1 LQIDSFRQ
9 LAQLCPLLEP
19 DAVYRSR
26 AIMRLYED
34 TIFYDDALL
43 CNASG
48 MEYKSTKQPKAKPQI
63 TCILAPN
70 PAKDYTTLRFSAI
83 PKDQVTISIADIQ
96 GRNVYNKSMTLE
108 NAEHLID
115 TKNWNQGLYLIQ
127 VIQTNLVIFE
137 SKLQIRANE

>member
-1 LQIDSFRQ
+1 
-9 LAQLCPLLEP
+9 
-19 DAVYRSR
+19 
-26 AIMRLYED
+26 
-34 TIFYDDALL
+34 
-43 CNASG
+43 